1 MSSTSHSTGE
11 NFSNAADASSS
22 ASKIT
27 VNRQRFN
34 SWALLFLFS
43 TLSLTAHETD
53 DSNANAGAN
62 KLVTAVTSISMIF
75 SLLASLGHLGIA
87 GLSTLFVGTL
97 IEGLLALITLALWAG
112 CLPVVMDPRKGLA
125 QMYVGKQSDEVIDYQ
140 PIISNANLYFCSWGA
155 AVCILSVF
163 ALYVRERLGGSGSG
177 GGRTG
182 MGYTNLWYLLGLASV
197 VVVIEGMRFKN
208 QVCSIDGGAET
219 ATCGRNTYGLVTGI
233 IGLVLSVVISL
244 FSTFGKDSALVTTVS
259 SFLCAILYTICAGL
273 LTFDKGPATYVGNQY
288 LAAWSGFFLSFS
300 IFGSVV
306 KEFMGAAGGGGS
318 GGGGNDAEEEENEMD
333 TI

>member
-219 ATCGRNTYGLVTGI
+219 ATCGRNTYGLVTGEFI
-233 IGLVLSVVISL
+233 IIFILLIEFIDG
-244 FSTFGKDSALVTTVS
+244 SA
-259 SFLCAILYTICAGL
+259 I
-273 LTFDKGPATYVGNQY
+273 
-288 LAAWSGFFLSFS
+288 FFLRE
-300 IFGSVV
+300 GVCV
-306 KEFMGAAGGGGS
+306 
-318 GGGGNDAEEEENEMD
+318 
-333 TI
+333 

>member
-1 MSSTSHSTGE
+1 MSSTSHSAGE
-11 NFSNAADASSS
+11 NFSISNAADASSS
-22 ASKIT
+22 ASKLT

-87 GLSTLFVGTL
+87 GLSTLFVDTL

-163 ALYVRERLGGSGSG
+163 ALYVRERLGGGNGGG
-177 GGRTG
+177 GGRSTG

-219 ATCGRNTYGLVTGI
+219 ATCGRNTYGLVTGEFI
-233 IGLVLSVVISL
+233 I
-244 FSTFGKDSALVTTVS
+244 
-259 SFLCAILYTICAGL
+259 
-273 LTFDKGPATYVGNQY
+273 
-288 LAAWSGFFLSFS
+288 
-300 IFGSVV
+300 IFI
-306 KEFMGAAGGGGS
+306 
-318 GGGGNDAEEEENEMD
+318 D
-333 TI
+333 

>member
-11 NFSNAADASSS
+11 NFSNAANAS
-22 ASKIT
+22 ASASTKT

-87 GLSTLFVGTL
+87 GLSTLFVSTL

-155 AVCILSVF
+155 AVCVLSVF
-163 ALYVRERLGGSGSG
+163 ALYVRERLGTN
-177 GGRTG
+177 GGRGG

-219 ATCGRNTYGLVTGI
+219 ATCGRNTYGLVTGE
-233 IGLVLSVVISL
+233 
-244 FSTFGKDSALVTTVS
+244 F
-259 SFLCAILYTICAGL
+259 CY
-273 LTFDKGPATYVGNQY
+273 YVHY
-288 LAAWSGFFLSFS
+288 S
-300 IFGSVV
+300 
-306 KEFMGAAGGGGS
+306 
-318 GGGGNDAEEEENEMD
+318 
-333 TI
+333 